1 MPARHQLAVH
11 TSLFTTVGSF
21 VTTGCARM
29 ERCTRCFRAASTQS
43 APLSEYEQSPD
54 HRVGRS
60 TPLHDA
66 CDSGDLA
73 RVRSLLR
80 DGADPW
86 ARDGAGLAPI
96 KTGKGAKGF
105 VSRQDARGGP
115 DVGGARLSMGRAS
128 MGSQAAIV

>member
-1 MPARHQLAVH
+1 
-11 TSLFTTVGSF
+11 
-21 VTTGCARM
+21 M
-29 ERCTRCFRAASTQS
+29 ERCTRCFRAASTKS

-54 HRVGRS
+54 HRVGKS

-66 CDSGDLA
+66 CESGDLA

-96 KTGKGAKGF
+96 DRA
-105 VSRQDARGGP
+105 ARGQHADIVAWLRAA
-115 DVGGARLSMGRAS
+115 DVGPWVLPDYEDL
-128 MGSQAAIV
+128 

>member
-1 MPARHQLAVH
+1 
-11 TSLFTTVGSF
+11 
-21 VTTGCARM
+21 M
-29 ERCTRCFRAASTQS
+29 ERCARCFRAASSKS

-86 ARDGAGLAPI
+86 ARDGSGLAPI
-96 KTGKGAKGF
+96 DVAARSQHADV
-105 VSRQDARGGP
+105 VSWLRAA
-115 DVGGARLSMGRAS
+115 DVGPWVLPEYEDL
-128 MGSQAAIV
+128 